1 MSHDGSK
8 SRNKS
13 KTRSKSTLPA
23 GLLLAGLIALSSI
36 QQARSESPQ
45 DGSVSPSDATLL
57 WNRANEAYE
66 RDDFGT
72 AAHLLRRLVERIP
85 THPRALQAQK
95 LLGESELRLRNFDAA
110 KAAFGTFLSNTR
122 SKGEMS
128 FNVQWLL
135 AETHLQ
141 SGQPTDALLI
151 ADSLNSKALTEG
163 WRRPLD
169 SQIHK
174 TRALLAMGQLKRS
187 RSALEAARKR
197 SLEDSA
203 DPSWARD
210 WLASLAIQLQSA
222 ECRAFAPA
230 GFARVGMSEDQ
241 VLDRLGRH
249 GLCMQRLG
257 NLRQQFQP
265 SASLASVQA
274 LASVE
279 LAQNTYRTACSTPPP
294 PREGGRS
301 PEELAAYSVELK
313 RRMLEVCQASGQ
325 GKP

>member
-1 MSHDGSK
+1 MSHERSD
-8 SRNKS
+8 S
-13 KTRSKSTLPA
+13 KTRPLAA
-23 GLLLAGLIALSSI
+23 GLLAICLTLSCMER
-36 QQARSESPQ
+36 ARAESPQ
-45 DGSVSPSDATLL
+45 DGSVSASDATLL

-66 RDDFGT
+66 GNDFAT

-85 THPRALQAQK
+85 THPHALQAQK
-95 LLGESELRLRNFDAA
+95 LLGESELRLGNFDAA

-128 FNVQWLL
+128 LNVKWLL

-141 SGQPTDALLI
+141 SGHPTDALLI
-151 ADSLNSKALTEG
+151 ADSLNSRAEAPG
-163 WRRPLD
+163 DQAAWRRPLD

-203 DPSWARD
+203 DPSWARN
-210 WLASLAIQLQSA
+210 WLASLGIQLQSA

-249 GLCMQRLG
+249 GLCMQRLR
-257 NLRQQFQP
+257 NLGQKLQA

-274 LASVE
+274 AASVD
-279 LAQNTYRTACSTPPP
+279 LAENTYRTACSTPPP
-294 PREGGRS
+294 PREGVRS
-301 PEELAAYSVELK
+301 PEELAAYSLELR